1 MAFNTV
7 LGNTSTAFLVYLL
20 SSISAL
26 GINAAFQDYVSRHD
40 AVWKRWAWALG
51 ICFLS
56 IILVTIVVFV
66 SVKEP
71 KPNETVQRLGG
82 DKAVPPQQIGR
93 M

>member
-26 GINAAFQDYVSRHD
+26 GINAAFQDYVSKHD
-40 AVWKRWAWALG
+40 AVWKRWAWAIG
-51 ICFLS
+51 ICMLS
-56 IILVTIVVFV
+56 IIVVTIIVFV
-66 SVKEP
+66 SVKEQ

-82 DKAVPPQQIGR
+82 NKTVPPQQVGR
-93 M
+93 I